1 MVEIEEELFD
11 LVIRH
16 QIPDASMWTRK
27 LELLNLKEIYILS
40 FTEVWVDDLKP
51 AWSHNFTIE
60 DKSFE

>member
-27 LELLNLKEIYILS
+27 LELLNLKIDIHSELY
-40 FTEVWVDDLKP
+40 
-51 AWSHNFTIE
+51 
-60 DKSFE
+60 